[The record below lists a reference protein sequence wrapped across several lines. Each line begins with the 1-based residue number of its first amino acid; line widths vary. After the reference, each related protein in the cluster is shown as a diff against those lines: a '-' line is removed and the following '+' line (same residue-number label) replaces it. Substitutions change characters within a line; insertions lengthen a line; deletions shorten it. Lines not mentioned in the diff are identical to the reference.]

1 MQHVPRLTQT
11 LPFIAALL
19 APATTV
25 ASPSQ
30 TNDLLAMRA
39 GDDNVSTEDTKETT
53 DESVTADAVTEDAN
67 TETTEAEALPFET
80 VSLAELEAAANAP
93 REDRVVYD
101 TEPRMN
107 PAGVE
112 DPFPDRLDRT
122 RPRDVAVPGMVALGL
137 AGASIVMGRLALRP
151 DCGSQDDITTC
162 TAPSEG
168 DIGVRG
174 GRVFGA
180 IGFGAGG
187 AIFGAVAGRQFGHW
201 LDEHPRLSFE
211 RKRRIAVG
219 TGATAVV
226 LGTAGMIAGA
236 TMLGV
241 GTRRA
246 VGIGREFDGV
256 DTNALTDAEHL
267 RLNEGLDEVR
277 TARAGLMVLV
287 STPTLFATGVSL
299 LVHRPRMERLSISP
313 ALSSSYA
320 GVNVRVRF

>member
-1 MQHVPRLTQT
+1 MQHVPRLTKT
-11 LPFIAALL
+11 LPLLVALL

-25 ASPSQ
+25 ASPSP
-30 TNDLLAMRA
+30 NSDLLAMRA
-39 GDDNVSTEDTKETT
+39 SDDDVSTEDTKETAEEAT
-53 DESVTADAVTEDAN
+53 TADATTEDVD
-67 TETTEAEALPFET
+67 TEADALPFET

-107 PAGVE
+107 PVGVE

-122 RPRDVAVPGMVALGL
+122 RPRDVAVPTMVALGL
-137 AGASIVMGRLALRP
+137 AGASVVMGRLALRP

-162 TAPSEG
+162 AAPSEG

-180 IGFGAGG
+180 LGFGAGG
-187 AIFGAVAGRQFGHW
+187 ALFGAVAGRQFGRW
-201 LDEHPRLSFE
+201 LDEHPRLSFQ

-236 TMLGV
+236 TMLGL

-246 VGIGREFDGV
+246 IGIGREFEGV
-256 DTNALTDAEHL
+256 DTNALTDEEYA
-267 RLNEGLDEVR
+267 RLNGGLDEVR

-299 LVHRPRMERLSISP
+299 LVHRPRMDRLSVAP
-313 ALSSSYA
+313 AFSSSYA

>member
-1 MQHVPRLTQT
+1 MQHGPRLTQT
-11 LPFIAALL
+11 LPFLAALL

-25 ASPSQ
+25 ASPAP
-30 TNDLLAMRA
+30 TKDLLAMRA
-39 GDDNVSTEDTKETT
+39 SDDVSTEDTKETT

-67 TETTEAEALPFET
+67 TEATEAEALPFET

-112 DPFPDRLDRT
+112 DPFPDHLDHT

-137 AGASIVMGRLALRP
+137 AGASVVMGRLALRP
-151 DCGSQDDITTC
+151 DCGSQEDITTC

-201 LDEHPRLSFE
+201 LSEHPRLSFE

-226 LGTAGMIAGA
+226 LGTAGMLAGA
-236 TMLGV
+236 TMLGI

-256 DTNALTDAEHL
+256 DTNALTDEEYV

-299 LVHRPRMERLSISP
+299 LVHRPRMDRLSISP
-313 ALSSSYA
+313 AFSSSYA